1 MQPPAT
7 APAPP
12 PQYGYQAAP
21 AAGGYAASTYAGA
34 PGYAP
39 AYQGGYVQPRK
50 VGFGEAIRRAFAGWG
65 DYKSRSTVAEYWWF
79 VLFSV
84 IIGIPMYVLFL
95 VAVGSS
101 FSTTTAADGT
111 PTITSNGVSGLGLL
125 TLFLLGVVYVVL
137 FFVGLALAVRRL
149 HDTDRSG
156 WWYLISLVPFG
167 SIVLLVFFVGAST
180 PGPNRF
186 GPVPQ

>member
-1 MQPPAT
+1 MP
-7 APAPP
+7 
-12 PQYGYQAAP
+12 
-21 AAGGYAASTYAGA
+21 
-34 PGYAP
+34 
-39 AYQGGYVQPRK
+39 PRK

-65 DYKSRSTVAEYWWF
+65 DYKSRSTIAEYWWF
-79 VLFSV
+79 VLFE
-84 IIGIPMYVLFL
+84 ILIGIPMYLLVV

-101 FSTTTAADGT
+101 FTTTTAADGRA
-111 PTITSNGVSGLGLL
+111 TITSDGVSALGLL
-125 TLFLLGVVYVVL
+125 DLFFVVGVVYVVL
-137 FFVGLALAVRRL
+137 FFVTLALAVRRL

-167 SIVLLVFFVGAST
+167 GIVLLVFFVGAST